1 MLLDV
6 FFRKIIY
13 YAKSHFLPVRG
24 MKFLDGTAVEG
35 RTQPLLRIQPDTGLF
50 FHRIT
55 SIPSYAFFPVFT
67 TGNACGK
74 IKFILRKGGKSMK
87 SLFMASQVVIPMAM
101 MVGIGM
107 IFRIVKLAD
116 EPTMKK
122 VDKMIFNVFMPMLS
136 FYNIYKTDFTKLTNI
151 GYIVFGCGL
160 LMLLFIAS
168 MLVVP
173 KFVKPMPTAAALG
186 QAIFRT
192 NYLIFGAAVAESIY
206 GAGNFGM
213 VALLGAVAV
222 PMYNAQAAILLERA
236 RNGNTFP
243 KKLALAIIKNP
254 TVVAT
259 VLGISVN
266 LLGITLPALVLDVVQ
281 DLAGLTTPLSFLSIG
296 VTLKLGAVEKKKYLI
311 SGVIL
316 RLVLVPMAIIP
327 IAGLLGF
334 RGQEMCAL
342 MILFAAPTA
351 VSSYPMAVAMDAD
364 GDFAAQMV
372 AYTTILC
379 LPTIFLWTLLLN
391 HMGWM

>member
-1 MLLDV
+1 M
-6 FFRKIIY
+6 
-13 YAKSHFLPVRG
+13 
-24 MKFLDGTAVEG
+24 
-35 RTQPLLRIQPDTGLF
+35 
-50 FHRIT
+50 
-55 SIPSYAFFPVFT
+55 
-67 TGNACGK
+67 AC
-74 IKFILRKGGKSMK
+74 
-87 SLFMASQVVIPMAM
+87 QVVIPMAI

-107 IFRIVKLAD
+107 LLRTVNLTD

-122 VDKMIFNVFMPMLS
+122 VDKLIFNVFMPMLS
-136 FYNIYKTDFTKLTNI
+136 FYNIYKTDFSKLTNV

-160 LMLLFIAS
+160 LTLLFIGS
-168 MLVVP
+168 MVIVP

-186 QAIFRT
+186 QAIFRS

-213 VALLGAVAV
+213 VTLLGAVAV

-236 RNGNTFP
+236 RNGNASP

-254 TVVAT
+254 TVIAT

-266 LLGITLPALVLDVVQ
+266 LLGIVLPVLILDVVQ

-296 VTLKLGAVEKKKYLI
+296 VTLKLGAVEKKTYLV
-311 SGVIL
+311 SGVLL
-316 RLVLVPMAIIP
+316 RLVMVPMIIVP
-327 IAGLLGF
+327 LAVLCGY
-334 RGQEMCAL
+334 RGQELCAL

-351 VSSYPMAVAMDAD
+351 VSSYPMAVAMGAD

-372 AYTTILC
+372 AYTTIFC

-391 HMGWM
+391 TMGWM